1 MALIKSAHTESLKH
15 FPALTL
21 ADLDRVSLQD
31 RMDTKFAFNATLIP
45 IVLDELRAAGYGVL
59 EINGCRAFGYSSI
72 YYDTETFE
80 LYRRH
85 ACGKLNRY
93 KVRKREYLDTDTSYF
108 EVKFKNN
115 RGRTLKSRIKL
126 DKDRTDSAP
135 EQLISDVTPYQLSNL
150 RPCLVVD
157 FNRITLVSPDF
168 KERLTLD
175 MDLGF
180 SLADQRWEVEGLIIA
195 ELKQNRA
202 ESSFFSQLM
211 KKYHIRPSP
220 LSKYC
225 LGMSKLAVGVKSN
238 NFKPQMLM
246 VKKIQYAATRP

>member
-1 MALIKSAHTESLKH
+1 MAFIKSAHTETLSH
-15 FPALTL
+15 FTALTL

-31 RMDTKFAFNATLIP
+31 RMDTKFAFNASLFP

-59 EINGCRAFGYSSI
+59 EINGLRVFGYSSI

-93 KVRKREYLDTDTSYF
+93 KVRKRHYLDTGTSYF

-115 RGRTLKSRIKL
+115 RGRTLKNRIKL
-126 DKDRTDSAP
+126 DMDRSDSAP
-135 EQLISDVTPYQLSNL
+135 EQLITEVTPYQLSSL
-150 RPCLVVD
+150 QPCLVVD

-175 MDLGF
+175 MDLGY
-180 SLADQRWEVEGLIIA
+180 SLSDQRWDVEGLIIA

-211 KKYHIRPSP
+211 KKLHIRPSP

-246 VKKIQYAATRP
+246 VNKIQYAPSRP